1 MKGQRMRIYDPE
13 NGKRVHGETSCELH
27 ISIETES
34 EANKDSVDNWDYPAF
49 MGYSF
54 DLTTEVQISS
64 FTAKD
69 ESSYRPADFT
79 PGAKNLLGL
88 AFLNDENTFDTM
100 FVKAPFICTSVSYRA
115 DNKKT
120 IIATIK
126 HEGNG
131 EIQQI

>member
-1 MKGQRMRIYDPE
+1 MKGQKMRIYDAE
-13 NGKRVHGETSCELH
+13 NKKKVQGETSCELH

-34 EANKDSVDNWDYPAF
+34 EANKDSADNWDYPAF

-69 ESSYRPADFT
+69 KLSYCPTDFT
-79 PGAKNLLGL
+79 PGAKNVLSLTLLSEDNS
-88 AFLNDENTFDTM
+88 FSMTF
-100 FVKAPFICTSVSYRA
+100 VRASFICTSVTYRA

-126 HEGNG
+126 HEGSG
-131 EIQQI
+131 EMTQS

>member
-1 MKGQRMRIYDPE
+1 MKGQQMRIYDPE
-13 NGKRVHGETSCELH
+13 NEKKVQGETSCELH

-34 EANKDSVDNWDYPAF
+34 EANKDSADNWDYPAF

-64 FTAKD
+64 FTARD
-69 ESSYRPADFT
+69 ELSYRPTDFT
-79 PGAKNLLGL
+79 PGTSNILGL
-88 AFLNDENTFDTM
+88 ALFNEGNTYGSM
-100 FVKAPFICTSVSYRA
+100 FVRAPFICTSVSYRA

-120 IIATIK
+120 ITATIK

-131 EIQQI
+131 EIQQN

>member
-13 NGKRVHGETSCELH
+13 NGESVQGETSCELH

-34 EANKDSVDNWDYPAF
+34 EANKDSADNWDYPAF

-69 ESSYRPADFT
+69 ESSYRPTDFT
-79 PGAKNLLGL
+79 PGNKDILGL
-88 AFLNDENTFDTM
+88 ALFNEGNTYGSM
-100 FVKAPFICTSVSYRA
+100 FVRASFICTSVSYRA

-126 HEGNG
+126 HEGSG
-131 EIQQI
+131 EITQS

>member
-1 MKGQRMRIYDPE
+1 MKGQKLRIYDAE
-13 NGKRVHGETSCELH
+13 NKKSVQGETSCELH

-34 EANKDSVDNWDYPAF
+34 EANKDSADNWDYPAF

-54 DLTTEVQISS
+54 DLTTEAQISS

-69 ESSYRPADFT
+69 ELSYRPTDFT
-79 PGAKNLLGL
+79 PGAKNVLSLTLLSEDNS
-88 AFLNDENTFDTM
+88 FSMTF
-100 FVKAPFICTSVSYRA
+100 VRASFICTSVTYRA

-126 HEGNG
+126 HEGSG
-131 EIQQI
+131 EITQS

>member
-1 MKGQRMRIYDPE
+1 MKGQQMRIYDPE
-13 NGKRVHGETSCELH
+13 NEKKVQGETSCELH

-34 EANKDSVDNWDYPAF
+34 EANKDSADNWDYPAF

-64 FTAKD
+64 FTKD
-69 ESSYRPADFT
+69 ELSYRPTDFT
-79 PGAKNLLGL
+79 PGAKNVLSLTL
-88 AFLNDENTFDTM
+88 FNENNSFATTF
-100 FVKAPFICTSVSYRA
+100 ARAHFICTSVSYRA

-126 HEGNG
+126 HEGSG
-131 EIQQI
+131 EITQS